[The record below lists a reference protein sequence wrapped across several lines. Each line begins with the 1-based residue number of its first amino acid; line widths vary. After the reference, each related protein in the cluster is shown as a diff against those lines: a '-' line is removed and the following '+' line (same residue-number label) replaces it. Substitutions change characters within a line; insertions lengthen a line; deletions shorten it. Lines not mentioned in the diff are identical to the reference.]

1 MEVIYM
7 ERVEMKQEKSRG
19 RGEAF
24 SYVNSIKSSEHGGQ
38 EVIKIAIL
46 VQLRDLL
53 KLSKIN
59 YSLLVEGWLSDGD

>member
-1 MEVIYM
+1 MWKELK
-7 ERVEMKQEKSRG
+7 RNKRKGS
-19 RGEAF
+19 GEAF

-59 YSLLVEGWLSDGD
+59 YSLLVAGWLSDGG